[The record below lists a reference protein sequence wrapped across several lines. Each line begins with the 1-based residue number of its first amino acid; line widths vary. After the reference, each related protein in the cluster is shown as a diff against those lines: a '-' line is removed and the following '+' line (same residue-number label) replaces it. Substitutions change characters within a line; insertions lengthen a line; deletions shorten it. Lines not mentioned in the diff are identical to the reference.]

1 MMLKIERKD
10 FYWVFGNLGLMS
22 GEILKILR
30 AIMTKL
36 EEIDERLKRIEE
48 EFLDELTEEELKEL
62 KEDLKAYKE
71 GKLELIDLEELE
83 RELQSQSK

>member
-1 MMLKIERKD
+1 
-10 FYWVFGNLGLMS
+10 MS
-22 GEILKILR
+22 SEILEILK

-48 EFLDELTEEELKEL
+48 EFFDELTEEELREL

-83 RELQSQSK
+83 REIQSQSK